1 MLGQFKEGD
10 AVRLKPRIRKYTDID
25 SKYWRGIGEVSLDNI
40 LGKSVL
46 RVERVIDRNYDQ
58 QVRFNDSISEYCY
71 PAELFELVSP
81 RQEEPIT
88 SEGIYPGDYI
98 YIREAGGWGYSAKDN
113 FAIAIVTD
121 VDWHPEGLGRAF
133 SGHLLKNGNR
143 FTRIPEY
150 SRSHRIIV
158 TKATQDDFERCRTPM
173 PGDFLRRDYSIAIK
187 DTSGSIKMD
196 LDPLPRK
203 KKEKRVEVQ
212 STRNL
217 TV

>member
-10 AVRLKPRIRKYTDID
+10 AVKLKPHIRKYTDID
-25 SKYWRGIGEVSLDNI
+25 SKYWRGIGKVSLDDI

-46 RVERVIDRNYDQ
+46 RVDRAVNKDYDQ
-58 QVRFNDSISEYCY
+58 QVCFNDSISEYCY
-71 PAELFELVSP
+71 PAELFELVSSG
-81 RQEEPIT
+81 QEEPIE

-98 YIREAGGWGYSAKDN
+98 YVREAGGWGYHPKDN
-113 FAIAIVTD
+113 FAIAIVTS

-143 FTRIPEY
+143 FTWIPEY
-150 SRSHRIIV
+150 SRSRRIIV

-173 PGDFLRRDYSIAIK
+173 PGDFLRKGCSIAIK